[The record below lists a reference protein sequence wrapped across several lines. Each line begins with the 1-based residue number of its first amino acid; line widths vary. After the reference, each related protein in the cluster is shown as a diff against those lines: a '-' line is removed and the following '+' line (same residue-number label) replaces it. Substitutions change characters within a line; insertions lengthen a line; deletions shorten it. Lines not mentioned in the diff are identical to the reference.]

1 MTSDKLKV
9 KFGYNI
15 SLQKFSPE
23 IISYQSDST
32 SFVLNK
38 DIFTNNFITE
48 IYLEADIDLTEKL
61 KASARFKSRKS
72 VDRRQKLSRLTATF
86 INALPGFRTSFG
98 LSCRIRA

>member
-1 MTSDKLKV
+1 MANDKLKV

-38 DIFTNNFITE
+38 DIFTNNFIWGMHLSHTKIINKLGVYE
-48 IYLEADIDLTEKL
+48 YPEK
-61 KASARFKSRKS
+61 SNG
-72 VDRRQKLSRLTATF
+72 
-86 INALPGFRTSFG
+86 I
-98 LSCRIRA
+98 